1 MEKYVVFQHNK
12 DTFQYTARFYKD
24 GVEVEWKRLTDIEE
38 DNLEEFLEE
47 LEDKV
52 DIADLIEA
60 RDSGMW
66 MSTDDGD
73 CTNFE
78 LMLNDLEKM

>member
-1 MEKYVVFQHNK
+1 MEKYVVFEYNK
-12 DTFQYTARFYKD
+12 DTFQYTARFYKN
-24 GVEVEWKRLTDIEE
+24 GEQVEWKRLTDTEE

-52 DIADLIEA
+52 DIAELIEA

-66 MSTDDGD
+66 MSDDGEA
-73 CTNFE
+73 TNFE
-78 LMLNDLEKM
+78 LILTDLEKS

>member
-1 MEKYVVFQHNK
+1 MEKYVVFEYNK
-12 DTFQYTARFYKD
+12 DTFQYTARFYKN
-24 GVEVEWKRLTDIEE
+24 GEQFEWKRLTDTEE

-52 DIADLIEA
+52 DIAELIEA

-66 MSTDDGD
+66 LDDDGD
-73 CTNFE
+73 TTNFE
-78 LMLNDLEKM
+78 LILNDLEKA